1 MAWFRR
7 DKNQDDKTPPAANGE
22 RKVRTEGLWQKCE
35 GCRQIIWKKELE
47 TNWNVCPKCGWHSRI
62 DAITR
67 MKLLLDDGEYREFD
81 KGLSSSD
88 PLGFVD
94 SKPYG
99 ERLAAMQAAT
109 NMSDALISGEGKLAG
124 RTVQLCVMEIKF
136 IGGSMGSVVG
146 EKIARAIDRA
156 IDQRDPLI
164 IVSASGGARM
174 QEGAVSL
181 MQMAKISSGLMKL
194 DEARLPFI
202 SILTD
207 PTTGGV
213 TASYAMLGDLNIA
226 EPGALIGFA
235 GPRVI
240 EQTIRQKLPEGFQRS
255 EFLLKHGMLDD
266 VVPRTEMKPYL
277 ARALKFMAA

>member
-1 MAWFRR
+1 MSWFKR
-7 DKNQDDKTPPAANGE
+7 DKGDEDKLPSLGE
-22 RKVRTEGLWQKCE
+22 KERRVRTEGLWQKCE
-35 GCRQIIWKKELE
+35 GCRQIIWKKDLE
-47 TNWNVCPKCGWHSRI
+47 ANWNVCPKCGAHSRI
-62 DAITR
+62 DAVTR
-67 MKLLLDDGEYREFD
+67 LKLLFDEAEFTRHD
-81 KGLSSSD
+81 TGLRSSD

-94 SKPYG
+94 SKPYR
-99 ERLAAMQAAT
+99 ERLQCMQQATSLGDAMIAAEGTTERASGADLRDGAA
-109 NMSDALISGEGKLAG
+109 LYRRQHGVGGG
-124 RTVQLCVMEIKF
+124 RDDH
-136 IGGSMGSVVG
+136 
-146 EKIARAIDRA
+146 ARDRAIDRGE
-156 IDQRDPLI
+156 QPLM

-181 MQMAKISSGLMKL
+181 MQMAKISAGLMRL
-194 DEARLPFI
+194 DEARLPYI

-255 EFLLKHGMLDD
+255 EFLLEHGMLDA
-266 VVPRTEMKPYL
+266 VVPRLELKQYL
-277 ARALKFMAA
+277 DTALKFFLH